1 MNMQVTWSFLTL
13 SIVAFSAQTGV
24 ALRSP
29 AAFDHPALTADRA
42 QQAPGH
48 LLTEALPF
56 AWQGAAPGT
65 AASVVSRIRLLVPH
79 PDAELLYDN
88 EQTKT
93 TGSTRDWVTPPL
105 EAGRTHQYVF
115 TAKWRPNN
123 YTLMT
128 RKKTVRF
135 QAGDSIVVDLT
146 GVDPGDRA
154 EIRYVPTPD
163 FVVAEMIRTARL
175 TSSDVVYEPGCGDA
189 RITIAAV
196 KAGARR
202 GVGIDLDAARVAD
215 ARKQVGAAGFQ
226 NRIEIRQ
233 GDALDI
239 KDLSEASVVFLY
251 MGEEFDALLRPL
263 LWQQLR
269 VGARVVSH
277 RFRMGDWEPDE
288 TITVARPTDDEVVLV
303 HVWTIT
309 KEIKARAAKP

>member
-1 MNMQVTWSFLTL
+1 MQLMWSFLTL
-13 SIVAFSAQTGV
+13 SIVASSAQAGV
-24 ALRSP
+24 VHRGP
-29 AAFDHPALTADRA
+29 AAFDRPSLAADRA
-42 QQAPGH
+42 RQAPG
-48 LLTEALPF
+48 LRLAESVPF
-56 AWQGAAPGT
+56 TRQGAAPGT
-65 AASVVSRIRLLVPH
+65 ATSVVSRIRLMVPH

-93 TGSTRDWVTPPL
+93 TGTTRDWVTPPL
-105 EAGRTHQYVF
+105 EPGRTYQYVF

-128 RKKTVRF
+128 RKKTVQF
-135 QAGDSIVVDLT
+135 KAGDAVVVDLT
-146 GVDPGDRA
+146 AVDPGDRA

-163 FVVAEMIRTARL
+163 FIVAEMIRMARL

-189 RITIAAV
+189 RITIAAI

-202 GVGIDLDAARVAD
+202 GVGIDLDAARVAE
-215 ARKQVGAAGFQ
+215 ARKQVSAAGFQ
-226 NRIEIRQ
+226 SRIEIRQ

-288 TITVARPTDDEVVLV
+288 TITVARPTDDEVALV

-309 KEIKARAAKP
+309 KEVKARAGKP